1 MKNIFIS
8 ILVIFSFIFTNA
20 QTNTEIFVFD
30 FINVDGKITLSN
42 PINIS
47 DNEGYDSQPFF
58 LPNSDEI
65 LFSSN
70 RNKQTDLVKYSLK
83 TNQKEWILNTTASE
97 YSPTLT
103 PKNNAVSYI
112 KLEENGTQLLWS
124 FDLKTQK
131 EFILIP
137 DLKIGYHVW
146 FDENTLISFV
156 LGEPNTL
163 QISDLNSKTHK
174 IVSENIGR
182 SLHKIPNQNLVS
194 FVSKKEKIW
203 TINSLNPLNDE
214 IKLIAEIPFQ
224 VEDLTWTPDGE
235 ILISNNDSLY
245 LYDLKNNNW
254 NEVASLKSFQLTV
267 ITRLAVSPNGKKIAL
282 VVKGK

>member
-1 MKNIFIS
+1 MKNAFT
-8 ILVIFSFIFTNA
+8 ILLFFLFGFYTQA
-20 QTNTEIFVFD
+20 QTSTEIFVFD
-30 FINVDGKITLSN
+30 FINVDGKISIAN

-70 RNKQTDLVKYSLK
+70 RNGQTDLIKYNLK
-83 TNQKEWILNTTASE
+83 TNQKEWLLNTSASE
-97 YSPTLT
+97 YSPILT
-103 PKNNAVSYI
+103 PKNEAVSYI

-124 FDLKTQK
+124 LDLKTQK
-131 EFILIP
+131 ESILVP

-146 FDENTLISFV
+146 FDTNTLISFV

-163 QISDLNSKTHK
+163 QVSNLNSKTHK

-203 TINSLNPLNDE
+203 TINSLNPQNGA
-214 IKLIAEIPFQ
+214 IQFIAEIPFQ
-224 VEDLTWTPDGE
+224 VEDLTWTPTGE
-235 ILISNNDSLY
+235 ILISNQDALF
-245 LYDLKNNNW
+245 LFDLKTNNW
-254 NEVASLKSFQLTV
+254 EEATSLKSFQLKG
-267 ITRLAVSPNGKKIAL
+267 ITRLAVCPNGQKIAL
-282 VVKGK
+282 VVQGK

>member
-1 MKNIFIS
+1 MKYLLTFAIIALFSIF
-8 ILVIFSFIFTNA
+8 A
-20 QTNTEIFVFD
+20 QAQSSTEIYVFD
-30 FINVDGKITLSN
+30 FINVDGKISIAN

-58 LPNSDEI
+58 LPNADEI

-70 RNKQTDLVKYSLK
+70 RGGQTDLVKYSLK
-83 TNQKEWILNTTASE
+83 TNQKEWLINTSASE

-146 FDENTLISFV
+146 FDEKTLISFV

-163 QISDLNSKTHK
+163 HISDLNSKTHK
-174 IVSENIGR
+174 IVNENVGR

-235 ILISNNDSLY
+235 ILISNNETLY
-245 LYDLKNNNW
+245 LFDIKTNSWKEAISLINYELK
-254 NEVASLKSFQLTV
+254 K
-267 ITRLAVSPNGKKIAL
+267 ITRLAVSADGKKICL
-282 VVKGK
+282 VVQGK

>member
-1 MKNIFIS
+1 MKYLLTFTIIALFSIF
-8 ILVIFSFIFTNA
+8 A
-20 QTNTEIFVFD
+20 QAQSSTEIYVFD
-30 FINVDGKITLSN
+30 FINVDGKISIAN

-58 LPNSDEI
+58 LPNADEI

-70 RNKQTDLVKYSLK
+70 RNGQTDLVKYSLK
-83 TNQKEWILNTTASE
+83 TNQKEWLINTSASE

-103 PKNNAVSYI
+103 LKNNAVSYI

-174 IVSENIGR
+174 IVNENVGR

-235 ILISNNDSLY
+235 ILISNNETLY
-245 LYDLKNNNW
+245 LFDIKTNSWKEVVSLINYELK
-254 NEVASLKSFQLTV
+254 K
-267 ITRLAVSPNGKKIAL
+267 ITRLAVSADGEKICL
-282 VVKGK
+282 VVQGK

>member
-1 MKNIFIS
+1 MKNSFAIFIFF
-8 ILVIFSFIFTNA
+8 LFGFYTHA
-20 QTNTEIFVFD
+20 QTSTEIYVFD
-30 FINVDGKITLSN
+30 LNYVDGKIVLSN

-58 LPNSDEI
+58 LPNADEI

-70 RNKQTDLVKYSLK
+70 RNGQTDLVKYSLK
-83 TNQKEWILNTTASE
+83 TNQKEWLINTSASE
-97 YSPTLT
+97 YSPKLT

-131 EFILIP
+131 ESILIP

-194 FVSKKEKIW
+194 FVSKKENIW
-203 TINSLNPLNDE
+203 TINSLNP
-214 IKLIAEIPFQ
+214 
-224 VEDLTWTPDGE
+224 
-235 ILISNNDSLY
+235 
-245 LYDLKNNNW
+245 
-254 NEVASLKSFQLTV
+254 KS
-267 ITRLAVSPNGKKIAL
+267 G
-282 VVKGK
+282 

>member
-1 MKNIFIS
+1 MKYLLTFAIIALFSIF
-8 ILVIFSFIFTNA
+8 A
-20 QTNTEIFVFD
+20 QAQASTEIYVFD
-30 FINVDGKITLSN
+30 FINVDGKISIAH

-58 LPNSDEI
+58 LPNADEI

-70 RNKQTDLVKYSLK
+70 RNGQTDLLKYSLK
-83 TNQKEWILNTTASE
+83 TNQKEWLINTSASE
-97 YSPTLT
+97 YSPNLT

-163 QISDLNSKTHK
+163 QISDLISKTHK
-174 IVSENIGR
+174 IVNENVGR

-235 ILISNNDSLY
+235 ILISNNETLY
-245 LYDLKNNNW
+245 LFDIKTNSWKEVVSLINYELK
-254 NEVASLKSFQLTV
+254 K
-267 ITRLAVSPNGKKIAL
+267 ITRLAVSADGEKICL
-282 VVKGK
+282 VVQGK

>member
-47 DNEGYDSQPFF
+47 NNEGYDSQPFF
-58 LPNSDEI
+58 TPNSDEI
-65 LFSSN
+65 LFASN
-70 RNKQTDLVKYSLK
+70 RNGQTDLVKNSLK
-83 TNQKEWILNTTASE
+83 TNQKEWLINTSASE

>member
-1 MKNIFIS
+1 MKYLLTFTIIALFSIF
-8 ILVIFSFIFTNA
+8 A
-20 QTNTEIFVFD
+20 QAQSSTEIYVFD
-30 FINVDGKITLSN
+30 FINVDGKISIAN

-58 LPNSDEI
+58 LPNADEI

-70 RNKQTDLVKYSLK
+70 RNGQTDLVKYSLK
-83 TNQKEWILNTTASE
+83 TNQKEWLINTSASE

-174 IVSENIGR
+174 IVNENVGR

-235 ILISNNDSLY
+235 ILISNNETLY
-245 LYDLKNNNW
+245 LFDIKTNSWKEVVSLINYELK
-254 NEVASLKSFQLTV
+254 K
-267 ITRLAVSPNGKKIAL
+267 ITRLAVSADGEKICL
-282 VVKGK
+282 VVQGK

>member
-174 IVSENIGR
+174 IVNENIGR